1 MGLENESQVILKEI
15 QEEEWNS
22 VTLSQPKYS
31 LQQQKAS
38 VRNKSG
44 NLVKLRKSRKIQEF
58 QKSNV
63 NSSET
68 KEEQCKSI
76 IPSNIHN
83 LEKGLGNLMNSDCTS
98 QTFKGN

>member
-22 VTLSQPKYS
+22 VTLSQPKYP

-38 VRNKSG
+38 FRNKSG
-44 NLVKLRKSRKIQEF
+44 NLVKQRKSRKIQEF

-63 NSSET
+63 NPVKKWTE
-68 KEEQCKSI
+68 I
-76 IPSNIHN
+76 
-83 LEKGLGNLMNSDCTS
+83 
-98 QTFKGN
+98 